1 MYQREL
7 QFVLPEVRTNVGTVF
22 GGAGIIYAGLAAIM
36 ALLLWIRPP
45 APGFPANV
53 APPSQ
58 MPSLIFLNVVGA
70 TGGGGGGGD
79 RSRALLPLKTSP
91 VPAVAPPLPPV
102 TIVPP
107 DVIPPPLDLTP
118 PAAAVPALATNADLA
133 DYVPTRPPSPGSLG
147 PGDRG
152 AGGPGPGGIGPGTEP
167 NGIGPGG
174 GPNMGPGP
182 GGSGGIDQQV
192 ALLQMQKPNYTP
204 EGMLHKV
211 QGEARLL
218 CTVLATGRV
227 GSCTV
232 VKPVDSNRFG
242 LDDEAIKAAMKF
254 VFKPAMRQ
262 GKPVPVQVNIVI
274 EFTMR

>member
-107 DVIPPPLDLTP
+107 
-118 PAAAVPALATNADLA
+118 
-133 DYVPTRPPSPGSLG
+133 
-147 PGDRG
+147 
-152 AGGPGPGGIGPGTEP
+152 
-167 NGIGPGG
+167 
-174 GPNMGPGP
+174 
-182 GGSGGIDQQV
+182 
-192 ALLQMQKPNYTP
+192 
-204 EGMLHKV
+204 
-211 QGEARLL
+211 
-218 CTVLATGRV
+218 
-227 GSCTV
+227 
-232 VKPVDSNRFG
+232 
-242 LDDEAIKAAMKF
+242 KF
-254 VFKPAMRQ
+254 S
-262 GKPVPVQVNIVI
+262 VPVRGMPRADNSGTSPSVDCQAKSPLLRSMAVSFPHGGLIAG
-274 EFTMR
+274 

>member
-7 QFVLPEVRTNVGTVF
+7 QFVLPEARTNVGTVLR
-22 GGAGIIYAGLAAIM
+22 GAGIIYGSLAGIV
-36 ALLLWIRPP
+36 ALLVWIRPP
-45 APGFPANV
+45 APGFP
-53 APPSQ
+53 PRILTSIE
-58 MPSLIFLNVVGA
+58 MPSLTFLNVVGA
-70 TGGGGGGGD
+70 TGGGGGGGN
-79 RSRALLPLKTSP
+79 RSREPLPLKTSP
-91 VPAVAPPLPPV
+91 VPAVTAPPPPV
-102 TIVPP
+102 SIVPP
-107 DVIPPPLDLTP
+107 EVIPPIDLTP
-118 PAAAVPALATNADLA
+118 PAASVPALATSADLA
-133 DYVPTRPPSPGSLG
+133 DFAPTHPPTPGSLG
-147 PGDRG
+147 AGERG

-174 GPNMGPGP
+174 GPNIGPGP
-182 GGSGGIDQQV
+182 GGGGGVDQQV
-192 ALLQMQKPNYTP
+192 VLLQMQKPNYTP

-227 GSCTV
+227 GACTV
-232 VKPVDSNRFG
+232 IKSVDSNRFG

-262 GKPVPVQVNIVI
+262 GKAVPVQVNIVI